1 MSYEDWLAD
10 FNRRVS
16 RHDDCVA
23 ALARHISETT
33 PWQVRA
39 RGAPGFPAPYG
50 SAVDLECYRDDAPPL
65 CIEVEVLE
73 ALVRRETLR
82 RLNLLLGSGTDA
94 SVVLVADKH
103 AHERDIGD
111 ASRLLG
117 RAGLR
122 RIKVAAIAPDS
133 AAITGAGVWAPDG
146 PGSVDPGPQRVLS
159 PGRG

>member
-1 MSYEDWLAD
+1 VQGLRVVYEDWLAD

-23 ALARHISETT
+23 ALARHISARTG
-33 PWQVRA
+33 WRVRA

-50 SAVDLECYRDDAPPL
+50 SEVDVECHRDDLPPL

-82 RLNLLLGSGTDA
+82 RLGLLAGAGTDA
-94 SVVLVADKH
+94 RVVIVADED

-111 ASRLLG
+111 ACRLLG

-122 RIKVAAIAPDS
+122 RIQVAAIAPDS
-133 AAITGAGVWAPDG
+133 AAITGADW
-146 PGSVDPGPQRVLS
+146 
-159 PGRG
+159 